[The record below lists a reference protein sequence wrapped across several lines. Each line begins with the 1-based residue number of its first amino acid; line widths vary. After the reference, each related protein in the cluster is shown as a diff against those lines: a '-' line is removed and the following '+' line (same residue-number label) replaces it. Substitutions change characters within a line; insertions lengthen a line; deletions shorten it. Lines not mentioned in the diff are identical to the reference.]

1 MAAGVERLQMRQ
13 ERQRRPMT
21 GGACSVQMRELC
33 VSVYV
38 VCCIFGGGYVFH
50 SHSPLPTHVVGLCVH
65 VRCGRIQFGIPT
77 ADATHQYDI
86 NRSSVGSEIS
96 NAKGSWRLG
105 FLYYQ
110 NDKRAADRARD
121 PAGTLGAPRG
131 AIKSPYYLPCE
142 TPRAC
147 IDTRAGMS

>member
-1 MAAGVERLQMRQ
+1 MRQ

-38 VCCIFGGGYVFH
+38 VCCIFGGGYVFQLPLALTS
-50 SHSPLPTHVVGLCVH
+50 SHPCAYACMCDVVVYNFVSPQPM
-65 VRCGRIQFGIPT
+65 R
-77 ADATHQYDI
+77 HQYDI
-86 NRSSVGSEIS
+86 TRSSVGSEIS